1 MAMQKIKRYL
11 RRRFAKAKVFASV
24 KEIKLQ
30 TVFRT
35 KELALQRAFSSS
47 LSMSWYGSLS
57 FVMNL

>member
-11 RRRFAKAKVFASV
+11 RRLFAKAKVFASV

-35 KELALQRAFSSS
+35 KKLALQRALSSC

-57 FVMNL
+57 FDMNV